1 MLWCS
6 FGIGPPR
13 LKRDLIQPLVKLR
26 LCCDFVRAC
35 MPLASCQGR
44 LTIYSREMVNIPRDK
59 LGGIVMPSALC
70 RILRPEWPAGR

>member
-1 MLWCS
+1 MQHEPANELFTS
-6 FGIGPPR
+6 HR
-13 LKRDLIQPLVKLR
+13 LG
-26 LCCDFVRAC
+26 C

-70 RILRPEWPAGR
+70 RILRPEWGNHILAQGKA